1 MCVPQ
6 SVFSPF
12 KRGFILHVKKALT
25 RMHLQYMRFYFCS
38 IHGLSG
44 ALHKLLMPAHTAGT
58 NAGFL
63 LGKLYTSLMCSISS
77 TLKRSSSTN
86 EAPAK
91 PGQPTA
97 VQYSLARRHKLTLPV
112 YQNEK

>member
-1 MCVPQ
+1 MVSIPAA
-6 SVFSPF
+6 
-12 KRGFILHVKKALT
+12 FID
-25 RMHLQYMRFYFCS
+25 FP
-38 IHGLSG
+38 GE
-44 ALHKLLMPAHTAGT
+44 LHKVAMAAHTAGI

-63 LGKLYTSLMCSISS
+63 LGKLCTSLMCSLNS
-77 TLKRSSSTN
+77 TLKNSRSTN

-97 VQYSLARRHKLTLPV
+97 VQYSLARSHELTLPV

>member
-1 MCVPQ
+1 MCALQ

-12 KRGFILHVKKALT
+12 KHGFTLHVKKALI
-25 RMHLQYMRFYFCS
+25 RLHLKCMDFFFCS
-38 IHGLSG
+38 SPRLSG
-44 ALHKLLMPAHTAGT
+44 ALHKLPMPANTAGT
-58 NAGFL
+58 NAAFL
-63 LGKLYTSLMCSISS
+63 LGKLCTSLMCSLSA
-77 TLKRSSSTN
+77 TLKSSSSTN
-86 EAPAK
+86 EALAK